1 METTLR
7 IPDQIYGQHRI
18 INTLDNQKKRKHSS
32 FSSELLEEEIG
43 YRITQKKTKQKKNNQ
58 RCHSNPFTSV
68 YVLFELTFWLLIES

>member
-32 FSSELLEEEIG
+32 FSSELLEEEIRN
-43 YRITQKKTKQKKNNQ
+43 RITQKKTKKKTTNGVIQ
-58 RCHSNPFTSV
+58 IPSQVCTS
-68 YVLFELTFWLLIES
+68 YLS